1 LQNAALPDA
10 PPHSIGTERF
20 SCLPAL
26 GAQEKYLSGIPA
38 RAPAWPAIRSLG
50 EEGSGAKI
58 VSAMP
63 KRILR

>member
-38 RAPAWPAIRSLG
+38 SAPAW
-50 EEGSGAKI
+50 SGAKI